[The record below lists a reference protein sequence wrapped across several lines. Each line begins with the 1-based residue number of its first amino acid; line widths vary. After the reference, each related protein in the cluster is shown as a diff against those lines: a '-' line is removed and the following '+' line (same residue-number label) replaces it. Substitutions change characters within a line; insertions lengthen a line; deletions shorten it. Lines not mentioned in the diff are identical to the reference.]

1 MGWYRVSCRFRLDF
15 LCVLR
20 DIPGVSQQS
29 VTREQAAKRLHC
41 SMRTVERM
49 LRDGR
54 LASVRRADGRLS
66 VDAQDL
72 ARVLA
77 DPGLLET
84 RRQAPPAT
92 PAPIEPAEPTVPLPE
107 VPVLDATRVTPLG
120 YAYSSAPPDPPLR
133 ASAVAERR
141 PTAAVSS
148 LESSRSCSS
157 APRPRS
163 PSGTLSHSPISA
175 RRRSRLSTWFPTG
188 SIEWRPSPAVAL
200 RRHASTQRRRSVA
213 EAARIR
219 SPCGRRDPRC
229 GARPLPRSP
238 RREREPTPHVAATPT
253 VRNCGF
259 GSLTIAAC

>member
-1 MGWYRVSCRFRLDF
+1 M
-15 LCVLR
+15 
-20 DIPGVSQQS
+20 SQQS

-77 DPGLLET
+77 DPELLET

-133 ASAVAERR
+133 ASGRR
-141 PTAAVSS
+141 APANRRVSS
-148 LESSRSCSS
+148 LESSRLCSS

-200 RRHASTQRRRSVA
+200 RRHASTRRRRSVV

-238 RREREPTPHVAATPT
+238 RREREQPRT
-253 VRNCGF
+253 
-259 GSLTIAAC
+259 

>member
-1 MGWYRVSCRFRLDF
+1 M
-15 LCVLR
+15 
-20 DIPGVSQQS
+20 SQQS

-49 LRDGR
+49 LRAGR
-54 LASVRRADGRLS
+54 VASVRRADGSFS

-133 ASAVAERR
+133 ARARPAPANRQRLILGVVAVVLVGATAAITVGNPLAQSDQRAATKPPGHVVSHRLDRVASIAGGRASPTRVNAATTFSRGGGSNTIAVRAARPQMRR
-141 PTAAVSS
+141 PPITQIA
-148 LESSRSCSS
+148 
-157 APRPRS
+157 APR
-163 PSGTLSHSPISA
+163 A
-175 RRRSRLSTWFPTG
+175 R
-188 SIEWRPSPAVAL
+188 
-200 RRHASTQRRRSVA
+200 
-213 EAARIR
+213 
-219 SPCGRRDPRC
+219 
-229 GARPLPRSP
+229 
-238 RREREPTPHVAATPT
+238 PTPHVPPRRRFAT
-253 VRNCGF
+253 VDSAR
-259 GSLTIAAC
+259 